1 MGAALAPGMLP
12 ATCER
17 MMKTALCYPAKR
29 TALLLAVVILLSSSC
44 QPNGAAPTA
53 ISTEIPAPGQSEAIS
68 IYFTDPTDPA
78 ADSYRGGIDEILV
91 AAIDQAQA
99 AVDLA
104 LYDLNLWSLRD
115 ALIAAH
121 QRGVTVRMVTESD
134 NLDEPE
140 MQQLR
145 EAGIE
150 VLGDRREGLM
160 HNKFV
165 IIDRWEVWSGSTNL
179 TTSGVYRNDN
189 NLVRIRSSRLAQNYT
204 AEFDEMFLEDDFG
217 PGSPANTPYPQLS
230 VDGTPLEVYFS
241 PDDNVLNH
249 ILTLVG
255 GAQQSVYFMAY
266 SFTSDKLAEAL
277 LARAAAGVEVRGV
290 FEADQYSANIGTE
303 FDHLLDGGLPVRL
316 DGNPDHMHHKV
327 ILIDGQI
334 VITGS
339 YNFSA
344 NAEERN
350 DENLLVIHSQDVAA
364 LFLVEF
370 LRVYN
375 LAQP

>member
-1 MGAALAPGMLP
+1 MGATLAPGKLP
-12 ATCER
+12 TTCEQ
-17 MMKTALCYPAKR
+17 MMKPAR
-29 TALLLAVVILLSSSC
+29 YTPARSTALLLALVMMLGSGC
-44 QPNGAAPTA
+44 QPNGAVPTV
-53 ISTEIPAPGQSEAIS
+53 ISTEIPVPGQSEVIS

-78 ADSYRGGIDEILV
+78 ANSYRGGIDEVLV

-104 LYDLNLWSLRD
+104 MYDLNLWSLRD
-115 ALIAAH
+115 ALIASH

-140 MQQLR
+140 MEQLR

-179 TTSGVYRNDN
+179 TTGGVYRNDN
-189 NLVRIRSSRLAQNYT
+189 NLVCIRSSRLAQNYT
-204 AEFDEMFLEDDFG
+204 AEFEEMFLEDDFG

-230 VDGTPLEVYFS
+230 VDGIPLEVYFS
-241 PDDNVLNH
+241 PDDNVLKH
-249 ILTLVG
+249 ILALVG
-255 GAQQSVYFMAY
+255 GAQQSVDFMAY
-266 SFTSDKLAEAL
+266 SFTSDALAEAL
-277 LARAAAGVEVRGV
+277 LVRAAAGVEVRGV
-290 FEADQYSANIGTE
+290 FEANQYSANVGTE

-327 ILIDGQI
+327 IIIDGQT

-344 NAEERN
+344 NAEETN
-350 DENLLVIHSQDVAA
+350 DENLLVIHSPDVAA
-364 LFLVEF
+364 LFLEEF
-370 LRVYN
+370 QRVYN

>member
-1 MGAALAPGMLP
+1 MRP
-12 ATCER
+12 ASGKR
-17 MMKTALCYPAKR
+17 MIKPALCHLAKP
-29 TALLLAVVILLSSSC
+29 TVLLLALIILLNSGC
-44 QPNGAAPTA
+44 QPNGTTPTA
-53 ISTEIPAPGQSEAIS
+53 ISTEIPAPGQSETIT
-68 IYFTDPTDPA
+68 IYFTDPTNPA
-78 ADSYRGGIDEILV
+78 ADTYRGGIDEILV

-104 LYDLNLWSLRD
+104 MYDLNLWSLRD

-140 MQQLR
+140 MEQLR

-165 IIDRWEVWSGSTNL
+165 IIDRWEVWSGSTNM
-179 TTSGVYRNDN
+179 TTGGVYRNDN
-189 NLVRIRSSRLAQNYT
+189 NLVRIRSSRLAQDYT
-204 AEFDEMFLEDDFG
+204 AEFEEMFLEDDFG
-217 PGSPANTPYPQLS
+217 PGSPANTPYPQFS
-230 VDGTPLEVYFS
+230 VDGIPLEVYFS
-241 PDDNVLNH
+241 PDDNVLKH
-249 ILTLVG
+249 ILALVG
-255 GAQQSVYFMAY
+255 GAQQSVDFMAY
-266 SFTSDKLAEAL
+266 SFTSDALAEAL

-290 FEADQYSANIGTE
+290 FEANQYSANVGTE

-327 ILIDGQI
+327 IIIDRQT

-344 NAEERN
+344 NAEENN
-350 DENLLVIHSQDVAA
+350 DENLLVIHSPDVAA
-364 LFLVEF
+364 LFLGEF
-370 LRVYN
+370 QRVYN